1 MANIFK
7 RAALAI
13 RSLTGLKREPELDP
27 QLSFIQPFTDSSDD
41 AGQSAPELPPALDA
55 SGNPWEDALITSD
68 TLARQD
74 TDAAIE
80 AAIATGQFDDSTSQ
94 SFDAAAITPAATE
107 VMATQDSEAAI
118 ATSQLDETPI
128 QIIEPAPDQPIELQP
143 VLAVAQVATPT
154 IAAEAPAPAPVEAP
168 IELKPEPASK
178 PNVSF
183 TELYELISGEV
194 NKRTDNAI
202 NIYERMLA
210 ATRQELDATRKN
222 NRIAWTIGGVM
233 TAVATFGAVWAAGE
247 VSASRVELGSLKQQ
261 VMAGQQASAERDQLR
276 NDLIRTREASAKIE
290 IDMLKSRLD
299 QAISLSADRDRM
311 KEELQSVRHAKQEAE
326 LELRLARAAAAT
338 QPVSQARPTAIEKPA
353 ARQASADA
361 AAVAGSERPDVWS
374 ILLDGKNG
382 H

>member
-13 RSLTGLKREPELDP
+13 RNLTGLKREPAFEP
-27 QLSFIQPFTDSSDD
+27 QLSFIQPFSDSPDD
-41 AGQSAPELPPALDA
+41 GQSVPELPPALDA
-55 SGNPWEDALITSD
+55 AGNPWEDALITSD

-80 AAIATGQFDDSTSQ
+80 AAIATGQFDDSPSQ
-94 SFDAAAITPAATE
+94 PFDAATITPTAEA
-107 VMATQDSEAAI
+107 MATQDSEAAI
-118 ATSQLDETPI
+118 ATGQLDQTPI

-143 VLAVAQVATPT
+143 VLAVAQVAIPS
-154 IAAEAPAPAPVEAP
+154 IAAQAPAPIESAP
-168 IELKPEPASK
+168 IELKPELTAK
-178 PNVSF
+178 PGVSF
-183 TELYELISGEV
+183 TELYELISSEV

-326 LELRLARAAAAT
+326 IELRLARAAATT
-338 QPVSQARPTAIEKPA
+338 QPVSQARPSANEKPA
-353 ARQASADA
+353 ARQASTDTG
-361 AAVAGSERPDVWS
+361 AVAGSERPDVWS

-382 H
+382 R